1 MRILTLGL
9 AAALALA
16 ATAAGAHPKM
26 VAASPAAGG
35 AVAGSPT
42 AIRISFN
49 EAVFPKLSGVQLK
62 GPRGAAVKTGAA
74 SVDATRKQLIVP
86 VAATLKPGRY
96 LVAWHAVSTDTHHV
110 KGQFGFTVK

>member
-16 ATAAGAHPKM
+16 ATVAAAHPKM

-35 AVAGSPT
+35 TVAGSPA
-42 AIRISFN
+42 AIRISFS

-62 GPRGAAVKTGAA
+62 GPSGTVKTGAA
-74 SVDATRKQLIVP
+74 SVDATKKQLVTPI
-86 VAATLKPGRY
+86 AATLKPGRY